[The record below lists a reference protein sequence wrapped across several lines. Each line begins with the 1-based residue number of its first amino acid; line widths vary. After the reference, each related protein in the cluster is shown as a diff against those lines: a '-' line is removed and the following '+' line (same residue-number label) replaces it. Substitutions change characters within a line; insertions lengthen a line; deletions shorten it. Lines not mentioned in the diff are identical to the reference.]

1 MEYCSFKAFEVK
13 FEVCNYY
20 KATCFI
26 CLNVVV
32 FKKANKNDSN
42 ASKDTV
48 VLLIFN
54 RELAPIFRL
63 LRVTILC
70 NI

>member
-1 MEYCSFKAFEVK
+1 MEYCSFKTFEVK
-13 FEVCNYY
+13 FQVCNYY
-20 KATCFI
+20 KATGPI

-32 FKKANKNDSN
+32 LKKLDKNDSN

-48 VLLIFN
+48 VLLIFQ
-54 RELAPIFRL
+54 RDLAPIFRL